1 VYSNVTVLVVG
12 EEGVER
18 CKGKQA
24 AEEKRTAKK
33 TAHTRNMPSTRAR
46 SCFQFP
52 RKKVSSTLKAC
63 AQGNTR
69 FEGERERR
77 LVLCSGTPT

>member
-18 CKGKQA
+18 CTGKQT

-33 TAHTRNMPSTRAR
+33 TEQMRNMPSTREVT
-46 SCFQFP
+46 F
-52 RKKVSSTLKAC
+52 SSLEFKLMACRETL
-63 AQGNTR
+63 
-69 FEGERERR
+69 
-77 LVLCSGTPT
+77 V